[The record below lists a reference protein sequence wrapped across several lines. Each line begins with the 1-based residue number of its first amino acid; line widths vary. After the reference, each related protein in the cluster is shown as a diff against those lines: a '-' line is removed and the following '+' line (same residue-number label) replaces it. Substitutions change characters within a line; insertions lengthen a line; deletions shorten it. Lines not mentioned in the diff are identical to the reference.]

1 MGMFSLMNNR
11 LPSPLVA
18 LRCGSFSVK
27 NIEKKHLCGHDKNY
41 CYFCKSN
48 IPAINLIRVS
58 RNMIKISKNMS
69 LQKVR

>member
-11 LPSPLVA
+11 LPSPLAA